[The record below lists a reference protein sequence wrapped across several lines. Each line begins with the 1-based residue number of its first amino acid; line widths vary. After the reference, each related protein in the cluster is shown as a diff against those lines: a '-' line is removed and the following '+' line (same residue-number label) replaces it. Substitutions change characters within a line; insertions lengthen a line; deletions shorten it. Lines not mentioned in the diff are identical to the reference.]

1 MTMNPS
7 ELAKKVERLIIDE
20 IVREGNSDRALVRSV
35 VRNYDLESLALG
47 ELMNTIIRS
56 VRQCESAISGN

>member
-1 MTMNPS
+1 MTMNHS

>member
-1 MTMNPS
+1 MTLNHS
-7 ELAKKVERLIIDE
+7 TLSKKVERLIIDE
-20 IVREGNSDRALVRSV
+20 IVREGNSDRALVRAV
-35 VRNYDLESLALG
+35 VKNYDLESLALG

>member
-1 MTMNPS
+1 MTMNHS
-7 ELAKKVERLIIDE
+7 TLSKKVERLIIEE
-20 IVREGNSDRALVRSV
+20 IVREGNSDRALVRAV
-35 VRNYDLESLALG
+35 VKNYDLESLALG

>member
-1 MTMNPS
+1 MTMNHS
-7 ELAKKVERLIIDE
+7 TLSKKVERLIIDE
-20 IVREGNSDRALVRSV
+20 IVREGNSDRALVRAV
-35 VRNYDLESLALG
+35 VKNYDLESLALG